1 MANQVVVMA
10 QWRRRAEQPATQLI
24 EFNPHDWRS
33 SGYVGRYCEDTP
45 RERWRQA
52 RMDWAMAH
60 RGSMA
65 LGGDV
70 IDLLFEEFE
79 D

>member
-10 QWRRRAEQPATQLI
+10 QWRRRGEQPPTQLI

-33 SGYVGRYCEDTP
+33 SGYVGRYCGHATGP
-45 RERWRQA
+45 LA
-52 RMDWAMAH
+52 AGPHGLGYGAP
-60 RGSMA
+60 GSMA

>member
-10 QWRRRAEQPATQLI
+10 QWRRRAEQPPTQLI

-33 SGYVGRYCEDTP
+33 SGDVGRYCEDTP
-45 RERWRQA
+45 RERCRQA

-60 RGSMA
+60 PGSMA